1 MSKRLI
7 SEITRLHQL
16 MGVKNSSLIIES
28 VGCPFCSSIIKQV
41 DNFVD
46 LMRRGGIDQIE
57 FKLKVNELLDKLSK
71 NNDLNLTEKTALS
84 NVIRKVKEME
94 LASNNVAKF
103 REDLSFELFKR
114 KEAFS
119 DVINPES
126 IIKRV
131 IDQKAIMSDPKLVDD
146 FFENSLKIRKTI
158 TSLDEMFSDVST
170 FRTFLSKFKS
180 VDEYLDQVEIVLN
193 SEFKDDGLNKDL
205 SAGLSNKFK
214 TYMKGKIEL
223 NPDLNPF
230 ISKIDEPINTKP
242 IDIQNKVEEP
252 NNDINIKV
260 KSVGKELPPSRFH
273 IGGTSI
279 DSINTP
285 GFRPIGGSDPIIAK
299 ERRGEIINN
308 PYYSFVVE
316 EIGDDVVYTFNR
328 QDILDAAGRSGNYSV
343 SINYPKNGGVSLD
356 DVKQI
361 LLNKSNEIFN
371 KLKDAKARGY
381 GGADIGDVSTPTNA
395 IPDGESGIFTPT
407 PEIPVLKR

>member
-1 MSKRLI
+1 MSKKLI

-28 VGCPFCSSIIKQV
+28 VGCPFCSSIIRQV

-46 LMRRGGIDQIE
+46 LMRRGGMDQIE

-94 LASNNVAKF
+94 LASNNVSKF

-131 IDQKAIMSDPKLVDD
+131 IDQKSIMSDPKLVND
-146 FFENSLKIRKTI
+146 FFVNSPKIKAVVDK
-158 TSLDEMFSDVST
+158 LDKMFISPD
-170 FRTFLSKFKS
+170 FKAFLSKFKS
-180 VDEYLDQVEIVLN
+180 VDDYVGRVEETLKKQ
-193 SEFKDDGLNKDL
+193 FKDDGLDATL
-205 SAGLSNKFK
+205 SDGLANRVKNYIK
-214 TYMKGKIEL
+214 ERVEL

-242 IDIQNKVEEP
+242 IDIQNKIEEP

-279 DSINTP
+279 DSINVP
-285 GFRPIGGSDPIIAK
+285 GFRPLGDSNPIIAR

-316 EIGDDVVYTFNR
+316 DIGDDVVYTFNR

-371 KLKDAKARGY
+371 KLKDAKAKGS

-395 IPDGESGIFTPT
+395 IPDGDSGVFTPT

>member
-16 MGVKNSSLIIES
+16 MGVKDNSLILES
-28 VGCPFCSSIIKQV
+28 YGCPFCSSIIKQV

-94 LASNNVAKF
+94 LASNNVSKF

-146 FFENSLKIRKTI
+146 LFKNSPKIKETM
-158 TSLDEMFSDVST
+158 TSLDDFISGPNFKT
-170 FRTFLSKFKS
+170 NLSKFKS
-180 VDEYLDQVEIVLN
+180 VDEYAGKVEYVLKERFRADGFN
-193 SEFKDDGLNKDL
+193 GDLSDGLAKR
-205 SAGLSNKFK
+205 FK
-214 TYMKGKIEL
+214 NYIKARVEL

-230 ISKIDEPINTKP
+230 ISKIDEPINAKP
-242 IDIQNKVEEP
+242 IDIQNKIEEP

-279 DSINTP
+279 DNINTP
-285 GFRPIGGSDPIIAK
+285 GARPIGGSDPIIAK
-299 ERRGEIINN
+299 DRRGAIINN

-316 EIGDDVVYTFNR
+316 DIGDDVVYTFNR
-328 QDILDAAGRSGNYSV
+328 QDIQDAAGRGGNYSV
-343 SINYPKNGGVSLD
+343 SINYPKNSGVSLD

-371 KLKDAKARGY
+371 KLKDAKAKGF

-395 IPDGESGIFTPT
+395 IPDGDSGVFTPT

>member
-7 SEITRLHQL
+7 SEITRLRQL

-28 VGCPFCSSIIKQV
+28 AGCPFCSSIIKQV

-94 LASNNVAKF
+94 LASNNVSKF

-114 KEAFS
+114 KESFS

-146 FFENSLKIRKTI
+146 FFENSLKIREIMVEIDNFFRDPGFKT
-158 TSLDEMFSDVST
+158 T
-170 FRTFLSKFKS
+170 LSKFKS
-180 VDEYLDQVEIVLN
+180 VDDYVGKMEEVLKDQFIT
-193 SEFKDDGLNKDL
+193 DGLNKTL
-205 SAGLSNKFK
+205 SDGLANKFK
-214 TYMKGKIEL
+214 NYVKERVEL

-279 DSINTP
+279 DNINTP
-285 GFRPIGGSDPIIAK
+285 GARPIGGSDPIIAK
-299 ERRGEIINN
+299 DRRGEIINN

-343 SINYPKNGGVSLD
+343 SINYPKNGGVALD

-381 GGADIGDVSTPTNA
+381 GGADIGEVSTPTNA
-395 IPDGESGIFTPT
+395 IPDGESGVFTPT
-407 PEIPVLKR
+407 PDIPILKR

>member
-1 MSKRLI
+1 MSKKLI

-94 LASNNVAKF
+94 LASNNVSKF

-126 IIKRV
+126 IIKTV
-131 IDQKAIMSDPKLVDD
+131 IDQKSIMSDPNYAKNIFNSKADIIELKDQIRMMINFPNRLEKTVSKYKNINDYADAIGDVFSTVLKESGYEGELVT
-146 FFENSLKIRKTI
+146 NMVSLMKTFI
-158 TSLDEMFSDVST
+158 KEES
-170 FRTFLSKFKS
+170 
-180 VDEYLDQVEIVLN
+180 
-193 SEFKDDGLNKDL
+193 
-205 SAGLSNKFK
+205 GLSHFF
-214 TYMKGKIEL
+214 
-223 NPDLNPF
+223 P
-230 ISKIDEPINTKP
+230 SKIDNPINTKP

-279 DSINTP
+279 DNINTP
-285 GFRPIGGSDPIIAK
+285 GARPIGGSDPIIAK
-299 ERRGEIINN
+299 DRRGEIINN

-328 QDILDAAGRSGNYSV
+328 QDIQDAAGRGGNYSV

-371 KLKDAKARGY
+371 KLKDAKAKGF

-395 IPDGESGIFTPT
+395 IPDGESGVFTPT
-407 PEIPVLKR
+407 PDIPILKR